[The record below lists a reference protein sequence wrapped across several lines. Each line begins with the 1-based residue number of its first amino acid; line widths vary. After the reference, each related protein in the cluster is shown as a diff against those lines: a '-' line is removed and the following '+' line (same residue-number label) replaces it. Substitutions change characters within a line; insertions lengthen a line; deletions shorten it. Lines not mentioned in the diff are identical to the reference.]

1 MRADPSP
8 KWRSPMSVTAPDRQV
23 ESLGEAERARQV
35 RQAEELLFSG
45 PSRSGFAKAL
55 FRGEFRGDVLF
66 PYPELPDEERARVDP
81 AVRDLR
87 QFADAHIDAAA
98 IDRQA
103 DIPPEVIAGLGRL
116 GVLGMTAPAEYG
128 GRGFTQSGYCR
139 IMEVIGGHDASTAVF
154 VNGHPPIGIPAP
166 LLFGTPEQKARWLP
180 PLTRGE
186 KLAAFAL
193 TETEAGS
200 DASNVQTTATPD
212 DDGRT
217 YRLNGGKRYITNGA
231 I

>member
-1 MRADPSP
+1 MSATAPGRAPA
-8 KWRSPMSVTAPDRQV
+8 SPMDD
-23 ESLGEAERARQV
+23 AERQKQV

-66 PYPELPDEERARVDP
+66 PYPELPDDERARVDA

-98 IDRQA
+98 IDRRA
-103 DIPPEVIAGLGRL
+103 DIPPEVIEGLGKL

-154 VNGHPPIGIPAP
+154 VNPHQLDGI
-166 LLFGTPEQKARWLP
+166 
-180 PLTRGE
+180 
-186 KLAAFAL
+186 
-193 TETEAGS
+193 
-200 DASNVQTTATPD
+200 
-212 DDGRT
+212 
-217 YRLNGGKRYITNGA
+217 
-231 I
+231 